1 MSEFIPH
8 AIDRFFERTD
18 LEVTRNQITNA
29 IEGGNVVYAK
39 RLTASKSLAYVMV
52 GENVIK
58 LIISKGTK
66 KVLSIIPWKSVF
78 KEVINVHFGTTKI
91 NYEAILFPD
100 CYMETG
106 CSHALTKIHRLHD
119 DGAREPIPYNHP
131 YFEMVFNMAWDKVAN
146 SEKHIQIQKE
156 RQSGNEKIKTQVH
169 TGETAAA

>member
-8 AIDRFFERTD
+8 AINRFFERTD

-39 RLTASKSLAYVMV
+39 RLTASKSLAYVLV

-58 LIISKGTK
+58 LIIAKGTK

-78 KEVINVHFGTTKI
+78 KETVTVNLMGKLL
-91 NYEAILFPD
+91 YEVILFPD
-100 CYMETG
+100 CYLETG
-106 CSHALTKIHRLHD
+106 CSHALTKVHRLHD

-131 YFEMVFNMAWDKVAN
+131 YFQMVFNLAWEVVTH
-146 SEKHIQIQKE
+146 SEKHNQIQKE
-156 RQSGNEKIKTQVH
+156 RQSGNEKIKTQLH
-169 TGETAAA
+169 TGEAATA